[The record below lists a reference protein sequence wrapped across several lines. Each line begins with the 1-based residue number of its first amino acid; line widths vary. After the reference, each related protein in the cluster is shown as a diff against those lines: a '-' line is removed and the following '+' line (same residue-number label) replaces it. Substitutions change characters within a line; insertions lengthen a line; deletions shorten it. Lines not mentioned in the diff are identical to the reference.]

1 MVQFGGYWV
10 ALNWWKLFTVQ
21 QDIDK
26 VRRSYAEAE
35 ATVKADADPACT
47 VCGGKGWHHG
57 WDAITG
63 DPVMLRCLCVD
74 RRRILRP
81 AR

>member
-1 MVQFGGYWV
+1 MVQFGGSWV

-21 QDIDK
+21 QDIDE

-35 ATVKADADPACT
+35 ATVKANADPACT

-57 WDAITG
+57 WEAITR
-63 DPVMLRCLCVD
+63 DPAMLRCPCVD
-74 RRRILRP
+74 RRR
-81 AR
+81 AS